1 MALAGHH
8 ASAMYTQAESHSLLD
23 HPWRIAALVTIVA
36 NVTLSYASE
45 WLYGQSMAAITDRY
59 QTLLVP
65 ADYAFGI
72 WGLIY
77 GATLAYAVLALLPSQ
92 LSVRFHDRVAPWL
105 LATNVLSSVW
115 IALYSSEQLPLSVLV
130 MLLLLGTSAVSY
142 KLASEHLKLER
153 LNRWWRAP
161 FALWFGWLAV
171 AMLVSVSVAIAAAGW
186 DGWPVSE
193 TAWTVVMLG
202 VAATIALGCHMGFR
216 DPIVALVVSWA
227 TAAVAIEHWRAST
240 LVGIVATLVAV
251 KTLLWG
257 VTTLVFE
264 FFPMPLRYRRAAGQA
279 LRYDP
284 AHPDSDGL

>member
-1 MALAGHH
+1 
-8 ASAMYTQAESHSLLD
+8 MYTQAETRSVLD

-36 NVTLSYASE
+36 SITLSYASE
-45 WLYGQSMAAITDRY
+45 WLYGKSMATITDRY
-59 QTLLVP
+59 HTLFVP
-65 ADYAFGI
+65 AEYAFGI
-72 WGLIY
+72 WGVIY
-77 GATLAYAVLALLPSQ
+77 AATLAYAVLALLPRQ
-92 LSVRFHDRVAPWL
+92 MPVHFHDRVAPWL
-105 LATNVLSSVW
+105 LATNALSSAW

-142 KLASEHLKLER
+142 KLASDHLKLER
-153 LNRWWRAP
+153 LSRWWRVP

-171 AMLVSVSVAIAAAGW
+171 ATLVSVNVAIAAGGW

-216 DPIVALVVSWA
+216 DPVVPLVVSWA
-227 TAAVAIEHWRAST
+227 TAAIAIEHWRSST

-257 VTTLVFE
+257 ITTLLFE
-264 FFPMPLRYRRAAGQA
+264 VFPMPLRYRRAAGQA

-284 AHPDSDGL
+284 ARPDSDGL